1 MNLVV
6 LWQPLDGSKTQGAK
20 TNYFSRVHLKLTIYF
35 KLIMR
40 DELIDEVLTSLKII
54 GSIKEGQK
62 VCVRNGLLVLE
73 QRSNGFLPALK
84 RFIYGDNRE
93 ITIRYIKNV
102 VHNAI
107 SILNAV
113 NNDEIRKHLN
123 EAVVGLQ
130 RLEVTYVAD
139 IATVSGIQVLVT
151 RIQHEIESRGL
162 AQ

>member
-1 MNLVV
+1 
-6 LWQPLDGSKTQGAK
+6 
-20 TNYFSRVHLKLTIYF
+20 
-35 KLIMR
+35 MR

-62 VCVRNGLLVLE
+62 VCVRNGLLTLE

-93 ITIRYIKNV
+93 ITLRYIKNV
-102 VHNAI
+102 VHNAL
-107 SILNAV
+107 SILDASK
-113 NNDEIRKHLN
+113 NDEVLKHLN

-139 IATVSGIQVLVT
+139 VATVSAIQVLVT
-151 RIQHEIESRGL
+151 RVQREIESR
-162 AQ
+162 AVAP

>member
-1 MNLVV
+1 
-6 LWQPLDGSKTQGAK
+6 
-20 TNYFSRVHLKLTIYF
+20 
-35 KLIMR
+35 MR

-62 VCVRNGLLVLE
+62 VCVRNGLLTLE
-73 QRSNGFLPALK
+73 QRSNGFLPAIK

-107 SILNAV
+107 SILNTTK
-113 NNDEIRKHLN
+113 NDEVLKHLN

-139 IATVSGIQVLVT
+139 VATVSAIQVLVT
-151 RIQHEIESRGL
+151 RVQREIESR
-162 AQ
+162 AVAS

>member
-1 MNLVV
+1 
-6 LWQPLDGSKTQGAK
+6 
-20 TNYFSRVHLKLTIYF
+20 
-35 KLIMR
+35 MR

-62 VCVRNGLLVLE
+62 VCVRNGLLTLE
-73 QRSNGFLPALK
+73 QRSNGFLPAIK

-102 VHNAI
+102 VHNAL
-107 SILNAV
+107 SILNATK
-113 NNDEIRKHLN
+113 NDEVLKHLN

-139 IATVSGIQVLVT
+139 VATVSAIQVLVT
-151 RIQHEIESRGL
+151 RVQREIESR
-162 AQ
+162 AVAP

>member
-1 MNLVV
+1 
-6 LWQPLDGSKTQGAK
+6 
-20 TNYFSRVHLKLTIYF
+20 
-35 KLIMR
+35 MR

-62 VCVRNGLLVLE
+62 VCVRNGLLTLE

-93 ITIRYIKNV
+93 ITLRYIKNV
-102 VHNAI
+102 VHNAL
-107 SILNAV
+107 SILNAAK
-113 NNDEIRKHLN
+113 NDEVLKHLN

-139 IATVSGIQVLVT
+139 VATVSAIQVLVT
-151 RIQHEIESRGL
+151 RVQREIESR
-162 AQ
+162 AVAP

>member
-1 MNLVV
+1 
-6 LWQPLDGSKTQGAK
+6 
-20 TNYFSRVHLKLTIYF
+20 
-35 KLIMR
+35 MR

-62 VCVRNGLLVLE
+62 VCVRNGLLTLE
-73 QRSNGFLPALK
+73 QRSNGFLPAIK

-102 VHNAI
+102 VHNAL
-107 SILNAV
+107 SILNATK
-113 NNDEIRKHLN
+113 NDEVLKHLN

-139 IATVSGIQVLVT
+139 VATVSAIQVLVT
-151 RIQHEIESRGL
+151 RVQREIKSRDV
-162 AQ
+162 AP

>member
-1 MNLVV
+1 
-6 LWQPLDGSKTQGAK
+6 
-20 TNYFSRVHLKLTIYF
+20 
-35 KLIMR
+35 MR

-62 VCVRNGLLVLE
+62 VCVRNGLLTLE
-73 QRSNGFLPALK
+73 QRSNGFLPAIK

-93 ITIRYIKNV
+93 ITIRYIKKV

-107 SILNAV
+107 SILNTTK
-113 NNDEIRKHLN
+113 NDEVLKHLN

-139 IATVSGIQVLVT
+139 VATVSAIQVLVT
-151 RIQHEIESRGL
+151 RVQREIESRDV
-162 AQ
+162 AP

>member
-1 MNLVV
+1 
-6 LWQPLDGSKTQGAK
+6 
-20 TNYFSRVHLKLTIYF
+20 
-35 KLIMR
+35 MR

-62 VCVRNGLLVLE
+62 VCVRNGLLTLE

-93 ITIRYIKNV
+93 ITLRYIKNV
-102 VHNAI
+102 VHNAL
-107 SILNAV
+107 SILNASK
-113 NNDEIRKHLN
+113 NDEVLKHLN

-139 IATVSGIQVLVT
+139 VATVSAIQVLVT
-151 RIQHEIESRGL
+151 RVQREIQSRDVT
-162 AQ
+162 Q

>member
-1 MNLVV
+1 
-6 LWQPLDGSKTQGAK
+6 
-20 TNYFSRVHLKLTIYF
+20 
-35 KLIMR
+35 MR

-62 VCVRNGLLVLE
+62 VCVRNGLLTLE

-93 ITIRYIKNV
+93 ITLRYIKNV
-102 VHNAI
+102 VHNAL
-107 SILNAV
+107 SILDASK
-113 NNDEIRKHLN
+113 NDEVLKHLN

-139 IATVSGIQVLVT
+139 VATVSAIQVLVT
-151 RIQHEIESRGL
+151 RVQREIESR
-162 AQ
+162 AVAS